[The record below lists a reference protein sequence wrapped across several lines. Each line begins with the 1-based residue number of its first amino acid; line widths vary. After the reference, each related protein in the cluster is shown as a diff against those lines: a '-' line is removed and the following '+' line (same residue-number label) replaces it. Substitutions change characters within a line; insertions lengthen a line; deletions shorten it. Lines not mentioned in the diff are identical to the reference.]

1 LIVKKKSN
9 QKQYDLFLDN
19 LTKIPFLELKVSEIL
34 DVDDS
39 NYQYSET
46 EIEDTLSILNGYVE
60 ESEFQLNKEVVK
72 KIIKDI
78 YDEALEIE

>member
-1 LIVKKKSN
+1 M
-9 QKQYDLFLDN
+9 DN
-19 LTKIPFLELKVSEIL
+19 LTKIPCLEVKISEIL

-60 ESEFQLNKEVVK
+60 ESEFELNKEVVK

-78 YDEALEIE
+78 YNEALEIE